1 MRIVSD
7 ANIFGVSELFCHYGD
22 VKVLSG
28 SKIARS
34 DLIGAQVLL
43 VRTTTRVNRELL
55 QDTSIRF
62 VGSATS
68 GIDHIDLKYLK
79 SENIEFAHSPGN
91 NANAVVQYDLS
102 VFANLRPDWRALTIG
117 IIGCGK
123 VGGRLYTLL
132 KELDVKI
139 RVYDPFLSDSQ
150 IPELIDLH
158 EVLKSDIVCLHTPL
172 TFNGK
177 HPTANLLDEEK
188 INRLPAGAL
197 LVNASRGGVL
207 NEDALFRRLKSKN
220 DLHVALDVWD
230 SEPSINLPLM
240 NRVALATP
248 HIAGYTLEAKKK
260 ASLMLR
266 DAFLSW
272 QGAAP
277 TAGDVIVSNPKII
290 RLEKTV
296 KPLNHLIL
304 ACYDAVE
311 DDKALRLALNNGNE
325 RGLGFEKLRN
335 EYSFRHDFQYY
346 SVPGPKGNPNE
357 LRALGF
363 GVD

>member
-1 MRIVSD
+1 MSD
-7 ANIFGVSELFCHYGD
+7 PNIFGVSELFSHYGD
-22 VKVLSG
+22 VRFPSG
-28 SKIARS
+28 NKIARS

-43 VRTTTRVNRELL
+43 VRTTTRVDRELL
-55 QDTSIRF
+55 KDTSVRF

-102 VFANLRPDWRALTIG
+102 VFAKLKPEWRALTIG

-139 RVYDPFLSDSQ
+139 RVYDPFLSDNQ
-150 IPELIDLH
+150 IPELIDLN

-220 DLHVALDVWD
+220 DLNNIPRIL
-230 SEPSINLPLM
+230 S
-240 NRVALATP
+240 AT
-248 HIAGYTLEAKKK
+248 Y
-260 ASLMLR
+260 
-266 DAFLSW
+266 
-272 QGAAP
+272 
-277 TAGDVIVSNPKII
+277 
-290 RLEKTV
+290 EK
-296 KPLNHLIL
+296 
-304 ACYDAVE
+304 
-311 DDKALRLALNNGNE
+311 
-325 RGLGFEKLRN
+325 
-335 EYSFRHDFQYY
+335 
-346 SVPGPKGNPNE
+346 
-357 LRALGF
+357 
-363 GVD
+363 